1 MAPEV
6 AKECPYDKSVDVYS
20 FGILLHELV
29 SGEKPFYGYS
39 SGKHMQQVVIG
50 GERPKMDSQHT
61 ANWPANLKCL
71 LKHCWSAFPSLRPS
85 FADIKVVLQDI
96 LDGHEEV
103 RLLLCGPA
111 ENGINSGPAIV
122 SPAGGFIGGLLH
134 PLSRKKTRART
145 TGGSSSSGGSDT
157 GSDPPSPVVKEGMKG
172 LKPPAKA
179 GRARTWGFG
188 HRR

>member
-1 MAPEV
+1 MSPEV

-61 ANWPANLKCL
+61 ANWPANFKCL

-85 FADIKVVLQDI
+85 FAEIKVVLQDI
-96 LDGHEEV
+96 LDGKEEV
-103 RLLLCGPA
+103 RSSLCNPG
-111 ENGINSGPAIV
+111 ENGSGSAV
-122 SPAGGFIGGLLH
+122 LSPAGGFIGGLFN
-134 PLSRKKTRART
+134 PLSRKKTRAKT
-145 TGGSSSSGGSDT
+145 IGGSTSSAGSDAD
-157 GSDPPSPVVKEGMKG
+157 SDQPSLVKEGIKG
-172 LKPPAKA
+172 LRPPAKA